1 MRKEIA
7 GTRSRRE
14 NLFQPETKQIKV
26 VVPWKIFLKILF
38 FKKVT

>member
-26 VVPWKIFLKILF
+26 VV
-38 FKKVT
+38 VH